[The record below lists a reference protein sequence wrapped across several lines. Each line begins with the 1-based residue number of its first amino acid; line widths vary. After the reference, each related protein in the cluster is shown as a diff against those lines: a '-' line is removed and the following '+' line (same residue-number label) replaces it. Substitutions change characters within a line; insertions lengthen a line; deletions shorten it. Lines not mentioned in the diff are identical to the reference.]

1 MKRYLFLIFIK
12 TISILTLISCYLN
25 LPKFI
30 ALIFVISLR
39 KNKLIKY
46 SKKINKT
53 IIVLDK
59 SFGNDD
65 LISAFKNNDSKIEFL
80 MMQRRLIRVIFDYYF
95 GKIKNKKFIENNTL
109 YFSKNKIIIKQQ
121 LKYRDFLFKIF
132 EFVFALK
139 KIDGFLSFNL
149 FYITDFEL
157 QNVSLKLNKKFLVSH
172 KESIILIDE
181 VQNMLPKY
189 WSKRFK
195 FSNVSAVNVY
205 NNYTKKNIFDSRV
218 LKSNNIFVSG
228 MPRTDQFYSN
238 KQSDQRYILFLMYQ
252 HTAGLP
258 CPGNEWIKYGLKT
271 NIKKFTWEKNANL
284 TTKYILDYAKKNP
297 DKKFIFK
304 TKPGF
309 SKNQINLVNSL
320 NLKNCKLIVGGGNTG
335 ELIRNSSII
344 IGLNTTGLLEGMI
357 LDKNLITTNFENSNK
372 SNKEIFIFKPRN
384 LVNYITD
391 QKKFFILLD
400 KLSTSKI
407 KLRPNAV
414 SKRKML
420 KKHFVFID
428 GKSGTRFRKFL
439 YKNIN

>member
-172 KESIILIDE
+172 KESIILINE
-181 VQNMLPKY
+181 VQN
-189 WSKRFK
+189 
-195 FSNVSAVNVY
+195 N
-205 NNYTKKNIFDSRV
+205 
-218 LKSNNIFVSG
+218 
-228 MPRTDQFYSN
+228 
-238 KQSDQRYILFLMYQ
+238 
-252 HTAGLP
+252 
-258 CPGNEWIKYGLKT
+258 
-271 NIKKFTWEKNANL
+271 
-284 TTKYILDYAKKNP
+284 
-297 DKKFIFK
+297 
-304 TKPGF
+304 
-309 SKNQINLVNSL
+309 NQI
-320 NLKNCKLIVGGGNTG
+320 
-335 ELIRNSSII
+335 
-344 IGLNTTGLLEGMI
+344 
-357 LDKNLITTNFENSNK
+357 
-372 SNKEIFIFKPRN
+372 
-384 LVNYITD
+384 
-391 QKKFFILLD
+391 
-400 KLSTSKI
+400 
-407 KLRPNAV
+407 
-414 SKRKML
+414 
-420 KKHFVFID
+420 
-428 GKSGTRFRKFL
+428 
-439 YKNIN
+439 